1 VVVNTAEVGVWMSAM
16 VANCFKVELLL
27 SLLHVNV
34 SGGEPRE
41 VHDNK
46 RELPILTLLLVTGSS
61 NGAPKEKERS
71 N

>member
-1 VVVNTAEVGVWMSAM
+1 MSAM

-27 SLLHVNV
+27 SFLHVNA

-46 RELPILTLLLVTGSS
+46 RELPIPTLSLVTGSS